1 MGGCR
6 NKGVGV
12 TGIWGGTGPQG
23 GITGIWGG
31 VTGMGGDHSSPSS
44 LGGGRGGQTPPAH
57 TWNRWV
63 TTLTYAPTAAS
74 SIQRAKLP

>member
-1 MGGCR
+1 MGG
-6 NKGVGV
+6 GSQG
-12 TGIWGGTGPQG
+12 WGGN
-23 GITGIWGG
+23 
-31 VTGMGGDHSSPSS
+31 HSSLSS
-44 LGGGRGGQTPPAH
+44 LGGGSGGQTPPAH

>member
-1 MGGCR
+1 MGGHR
-6 NKGVGV
+6 A
-12 TGIWGGTGPQG
+12 TGRDNRDMGGGHRD
-23 GITGIWGG
+23 GG
-31 VTGMGGDHSSPSS
+31 VSQQPQQPV
-44 LGGGRGGQTPPAH
+44 GGRVGQTPPAH